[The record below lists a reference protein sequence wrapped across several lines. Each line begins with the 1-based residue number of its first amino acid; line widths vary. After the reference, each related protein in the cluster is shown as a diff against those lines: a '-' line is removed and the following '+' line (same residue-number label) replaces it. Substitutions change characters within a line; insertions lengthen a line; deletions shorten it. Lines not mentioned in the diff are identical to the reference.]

1 MDKFY
6 DIILLVLFLIFS
18 IVMKHR
24 EKRSK
29 RVNIFQRYYT

>member
-6 DIILLVLFLIFS
+6 EIILLVLFLIFS
-18 IVMKHR
+18 IVIKYR